1 MVLGLDR
8 GCNRERSGGVEQR
21 VRDIAAGGLVERIEL
36 GVEDKKTRTLPS
48 QSNQDVLRLDV
59 DKGEMRST
67 EKWHTRA
74 SRHTQARWWWEAMSW
89 QAEGGRENRVS

>member
-8 GCNRERSGGVEQR
+8 GCNKEWSGGVEQR

-48 QSNQDVLRLDV
+48 QSNRDVLRLDV
-59 DKGEMRST
+59 DKGEAKYWEMAYEGVKARPGKVVVESNELA
-67 EKWHTRA
+67 EKA
-74 SRHTQARWWWEAMSW
+74 
-89 QAEGGRENRVS
+89 AEETT